1 MTRGKQDKLYRSFNK
16 GLITEAGFLTY
27 PEDAS
32 IDELN
37 TVIYR
42 KGNRSRRAGID
53 YEDNSTEVT
62 FEAGTSDNSVTNEYY
77 WKAPG
82 DRGNLN
88 FLVVQVDT
96 KLYFFDSSVSPL
108 SEGKKV
114 FTVNLLDFK
123 APTASNAQVSA
134 TRVHMASGNGVL
146 FVAQQYVN
154 PIAVSYDH
162 VTDTINPIQVFIQM
176 RDFDG
181 VSDGYANDYEPSAL
195 TPEHHYNLFNQG
207 WVSPGSY
214 STTPSTGGTTTNTGS
229 SNITY
234 DPWSGRVIN
243 RNDPDTGA
251 IP

>member
-82 DRGNLN
+82 DRGSLN
-88 FLVVQVDT
+88 FLVIQVDT

-108 SEGKKV
+108 SEGKKA
-114 FTVNLLDFK
+114 FTVKYLTYENK
-123 APTASNAQVSA
+123 
-134 TRVHMASGNGVL
+134 
-146 FVAQQYVN
+146 N
-154 PIAVSYDH
+154 PGGGGWGKEK
-162 VTDTINPIQVFIQM
+162 
-176 RDFDG
+176 RL
-181 VSDGYANDYEPSAL
+181 GYALVN
-195 TPEHHYNLFNQG
+195 
-207 WVSPGSY
+207 
-214 STTPSTGGTTTNTGS
+214 
-229 SNITY
+229 
-234 DPWSGRVIN
+234 
-243 RNDPDTGA
+243 
-251 IP
+251 